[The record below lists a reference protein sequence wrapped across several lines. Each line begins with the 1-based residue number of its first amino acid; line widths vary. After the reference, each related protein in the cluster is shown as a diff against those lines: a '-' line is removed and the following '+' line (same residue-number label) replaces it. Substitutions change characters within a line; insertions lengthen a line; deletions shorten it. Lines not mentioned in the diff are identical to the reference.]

1 MIWDKIHEC
10 MAKDE
15 LGELQLRRL
24 KDTVRRVYENVP
36 FYKKKYDEVGIGPDD
51 VRSLDDLK
59 NLPFT
64 YKDDLRQSYPYK
76 MFAVPLHEI
85 VRVHASS
92 GTTGQ
97 VTVVGYTAN
106 DISTWAELMARTL
119 ACADTTAD
127 DIVHNAYGYGFFTG
141 GLGIHYGAE
150 RIGATVVPISG
161 GNSKR
166 QVQVMADFGCTVLT
180 CTPSYA
186 LHLAEVAEE
195 IGINFK
201 SLKLKSGTF
210 GAEPWSEGMRKEIEE
225 KLNLSALDIYGLSEV
240 MGPGVASECQ
250 EKNGLHISEDH
261 FIAEIINPET
271 GEALPQG
278 EQGELVFTTITKEGI
293 PLVRYRTRDITTF
306 LTEECRCGRGFVRM
320 RRVSGRSDDMLIIR
334 GVNVFP
340 SQIEQVLM
348 GIEEVEPHYVVIVD
362 RVENLDQLTVQVEVS
377 EKVFS
382 DEIKK
387 LELLER
393 KIKEDIR
400 ENLGVNVSVKLVE
413 PKTIERSLGKAKRVI
428 DNRKM

>member
-1 MIWDKIHEC
+1 MIWDKVHEC
-10 MAKDE
+10 MSRNE
-15 LGELQLRRL
+15 LEELQLRRL
-24 KDTVRRVYENVP
+24 QDTVRRVYENVP
-36 FYKKKYDEVGIGPDD
+36 FYKKKYDEIGIRPDD
-51 VRSLDDLK
+51 VHSLDDLK

-64 YKDDLRQSYPYK
+64 YKDDLRQGYPYK
-76 MFAVPLHEI
+76 MFAVPLRDI

-195 IGINFK
+195 AGIDFK

-210 GAEPWSEGMRKEIEE
+210 GAEPWSEGMRREIEE

-250 EKNGLHISEDH
+250 EKNGLHINEDH

-271 GEALPQG
+271 GEVLPHG

-340 SQIEQVLM
+340 SQIEQVIM
-348 GIEEVEPHYVVIVD
+348 GIEGVEPHYVVIVD

>member
-306 LTEECRCGRGFVRM
+306 LTKECRCGRGFVRM